1 MHKIRS
7 ACISASGLRSS
18 LLVNLA
24 VYDFETQQ
32 VKLALLL
39 TVKTLTGMPTDVE
52 APARKWCDFLGA
64 FVWHRFWRPA
74 AARTGPYG
82 QPLFGGKCERFPIMC
97 RSGAGTR

>member
-1 MHKIRS
+1 
-7 ACISASGLRSS
+7 
-18 LLVNLA
+18 
-24 VYDFETQQ
+24 